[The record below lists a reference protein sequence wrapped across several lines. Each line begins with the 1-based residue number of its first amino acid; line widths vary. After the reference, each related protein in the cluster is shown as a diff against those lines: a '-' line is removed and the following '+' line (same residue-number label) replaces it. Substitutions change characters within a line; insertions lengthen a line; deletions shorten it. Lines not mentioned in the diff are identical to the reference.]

1 MAVGNKLSINVRV
14 GDRTYPMTIDRE
26 EEQKIRSAAKEIT
39 EMYQR
44 YASKIVDP
52 FDRMSLVAFQM
63 SMKNGEAKLDAD
75 INKALKLIENID
87 TVLDEAL
94 SE

>member
-1 MAVGNKLSINVRV
+1 MAVDNKLSINVRV
-14 GDRTYPMTIDRE
+14 GDRTYPMTIERD
-26 EEQKIRSAAKEIT
+26 EEQKIRSTAKEIT

-63 SMKNGEAKLDAD
+63 AMKNGDTKASADA
-75 INKALKLIENID
+75 NKALKLIEEMNS
-87 TVLDEAL
+87 TLDKVL

>member
-63 SMKNGEAKLDAD
+63 SMKSGEAKLDAD

-87 TVLDEAL
+87 MALDEAL